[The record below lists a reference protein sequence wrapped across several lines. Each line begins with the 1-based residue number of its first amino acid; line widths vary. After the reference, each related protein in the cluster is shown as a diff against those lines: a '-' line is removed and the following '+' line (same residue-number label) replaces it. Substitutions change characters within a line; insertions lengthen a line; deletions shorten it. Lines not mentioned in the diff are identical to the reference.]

1 MIDNWFTNKCMTLV
15 GANGRALAG
24 EALELAEL
32 ALQEV
37 KAANHKVW
45 TDRNGNFYHKERSL
59 FASARPV
66 IDQNG
71 NQVRICGRLVKFKA
85 KFCSTPKT
93 GSQPLLQVWIPSLW
107 VLSWQIASS
116 PTVEWMLLLPSV
128 MLLGTAVSART
139 SPRARSHWKTC
150 MNTPLNWVWSRQ

>member
-45 TDRNGNFYHKERSL
+45 TDRNGNFYHKERRL
-59 FASARPV
+59 FALRMPSMMETVVLAVTPPEP
-66 IDQNG
+66 
-71 NQVRICGRLVKFKA
+71 A
-85 KFCSTPKT
+85 PPKT
-93 GSQPLLQVWIPSLW
+93 VLYAPLPNTATE
-107 VLSWQIASS
+107 VLAAKGRA
-116 PTVEWMLLLPSV
+116 ESV
-128 MLLGTAVSART
+128 F
-139 SPRARSHWKTC
+139 
-150 MNTPLNWVWSRQ
+150 

>member
-59 FASARPV
+59 FASAHPV
-66 IDQNG
+66 MDQNG
-71 NQVRICGRLVKFKA
+71 NQVRICGRMRQNDRQRIPHMSSLRQ
-85 KFCSTPKT
+85 STKSDGPP
-93 GSQPLLQVWIPSLW
+93 GSDKWLL
-107 VLSWQIASS
+107 
-116 PTVEWMLLLPSV
+116 EK
-128 MLLGTAVSART
+128 R
-139 SPRARSHWKTC
+139 
-150 MNTPLNWVWSRQ
+150 